1 MKKIL
6 YWCSFFILF
15 GLLDFSVAEINDKNI
30 NVKNPKKNFIQSNKL
45 KGFEKNY
52 QNKSYIDLSIYE
64 NNKDL
69 FEIPSKLNIFLK
81 EFIVSIQ
88 NEDSDGIENRLS
100 VNINSN
106 TQKQIG
112 SKLIAEG
119 NVVIRST
126 NGILKTPKFIYD
138 QKNKYIIIEGDIYFR
153 TKSQYLTASKIEYDF
168 INKERLYRK
177 CFWFCK
183 L

>member
-15 GLLDFSVAEINDKNI
+15 GLLDYSVAEINDKDI
-30 NVKNPKKNFIQSNKL
+30 NLKNPKNNFIQSNKF
-45 KGFEKNY
+45 KGFKKNY
-52 QNKSYIDLSIYE
+52 QKKSYIDLNIYE
-64 NNKDL
+64 NYKDL

-88 NEDSDGIENRLS
+88 NEESDVIENRLS
-100 VNINSN
+100 VNIKSN

-112 SKLIAEG
+112 SKLIVEG

-126 NGILKTPKFIYD
+126 NGILKTSKFTYD
-138 QKNKYIIIEGDIYFR
+138 QKINIC
-153 TKSQYLTASKIEYDF
+153 LSKGIF
-168 INKERLYRK
+168 SLGLNLNI
-177 CFWFCK
+177 
-183 L
+183 